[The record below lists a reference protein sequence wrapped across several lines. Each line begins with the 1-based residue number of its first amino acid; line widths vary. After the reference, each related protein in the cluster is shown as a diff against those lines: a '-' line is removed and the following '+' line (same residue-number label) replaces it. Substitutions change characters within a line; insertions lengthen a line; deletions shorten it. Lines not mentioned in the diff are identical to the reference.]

1 MEIYFAS
8 VMGFCFGVERAVEI
22 AEKTLTE
29 YKNIK
34 VYSLGPL
41 IHNEEFLSELSSK
54 GLLICDENNIE
65 AIEEGSAVIIRAHGV
80 TPAIIS
86 KLEEKKCIIVDA
98 TCPRV
103 KASQTMVSKY
113 TGEGKH
119 VILSGDKNHG
129 EVKSI
134 AGFAKKSLLQLQ
146 TTQEAE
152 NITLDADNSDEYVL
166 MSQTTFSPDEFEK
179 IQTILQNKINKLT
192 VKNTICPATKERQ
205 DSLLE
210 LCNRVEGVLV
220 IGGKNSANTKRL
232 FQTAKENCKFAAHI
246 QTADDIPED
255 FYKLNTVGITAGAST
270 PAKIIEEVK
279 NKLSKKV
286 ANTIKNV

>member
-22 AEKTLTE
+22 AQKALAE

-41 IHNEEFLSELSSK
+41 IHNEEFLAELSSQ

-65 AIEEGSAVIIRAHGV
+65 QIEDGSAVIIRAHGV
-80 TPAIIS
+80 TPQVIA
-86 KLEEKKCIIVDA
+86 KLEQKKCIIVDA

-134 AGFAKKSLLQLQ
+134 AGFAKNTLIQLQ

-152 NITLDADNSDEYVL
+152 NFTMDYDSDDSNEVIL
-166 MSQTTFSPDEFEK
+166 MSQTTFSPEE
-179 IQTILQNKINKLT
+179 
-192 VKNTICPATKERQ
+192 
-205 DSLLE
+205 
-210 LCNRVEGVLV
+210 
-220 IGGKNSANTKRL
+220 IGR
-232 FQTAKENCKFAAHI
+232 AH
-246 QTADDIPED
+246 
-255 FYKLNTVGITAGAST
+255 V
-270 PAKIIEEVK
+270 
-279 NKLSKKV
+279 
-286 ANTIKNV
+286 

>member
-65 AIEEGSAVIIRAHGV
+65 EIEEGSAVIIRAHGV
-80 TPAIIS
+80 RPAIIS

-134 AGFAKKSLLQLQ
+134 AGFAKKPLLQLQ

-152 NITLDADNSDEYVL
+152 NITLNGDNSEEYVL

-179 IQTILQNKINKLT
+179 IQLILQKKIKKLT

-210 LCNRVEGVLV
+210 LCSRVEGVLV

-279 NKLSKKV
+279 NKF
-286 ANTIKNV
+286 IF

>member
-22 AEKTLTE
+22 AEKTLNE

-65 AIEEGSAVIIRAHGV
+65 EIEEGSAVIIRAHGV
-80 TPAIIS
+80 RPAIIS

-134 AGFAKKSLLQLQ
+134 AGFAKKPLLQLQ

-152 NITLDADNSDEYVL
+152 NITFNGDNSEEYVL

-210 LCNRVEGVLV
+210 LCSRVEGVLV

-255 FYKLNTVGITAGAST
+255 FYKLHTVGITAGAST

-279 NKLSKKV
+279 NKF
-286 ANTIKNV
+286 IF

>member
-54 GLLICDENNIE
+54 GLLICDKKNIE
-65 AIEEGSAVIIRAHGV
+65 EIEEGSAVIIRAHGV
-80 TPAIIS
+80 RPAIIS

-134 AGFAKKSLLQLQ
+134 AGFAKKPLLQLQ

-152 NITLDADNSDEYVL
+152 NITFNGDNSEEYVL

-179 IQTILQNKINKLT
+179 IQTILQNKIKKLT

-210 LCNRVEGVLV
+210 LCSRVDGVLV

-255 FYKLNTVGITAGAST
+255 FFKLHTVGITAGAST

>member
-1 MEIYFAS
+1 MEIYLAS

-41 IHNEEFLSELSSK
+41 IHNEEFLSELSAQ

-65 AIEEGSAVIIRAHGV
+65 EIEEGSAVIIRAHGV
-80 TPAIIS
+80 RPAIIS

-134 AGFAKKSLLQLQ
+134 AGFAKKDLIQLQ
-146 TTQEAE
+146 TTKEAE

-179 IQTILQNKINKLT
+179 IQTIILKKIKKLT

-255 FYKLNTVGITAGAST
+255 FYKLHTVGITAGAST

>member
-22 AEKTLTE
+22 AQKTLAE

-41 IHNEEFLSELSSK
+41 IHNEEFLAELSSQ

-65 AIEEGSAVIIRAHGV
+65 EIEEGSAVIIRAHGV
-80 TPAIIS
+80 TPRIIQI
-86 KLEEKKCIIVDA
+86 LEQKNCIIVDA

-134 AGFAKKSLLQLQ
+134 AGFAKNDLIQLQ
-146 TTQEAE
+146 TTEEAE
-152 NITLDADNSDEYVL
+152 NFALNADEDEEVVL

-179 IQTILQNKINKLT
+179 IQSILQKKIKKLT

-210 LCNRVEGVLV
+210 LCQKVEGVLV

-232 FQTAKENCKFAAHI
+232 FQTAKQNCRHAAHI
-246 QTADDIPED
+246 PVE
-255 FYKLNTVGITAGAST
+255 FYGLQTVGITAGAST

-279 NKLSKKV
+279 NRL
-286 ANTIKNV
+286 KNE

>member
-1 MEIYFAS
+1 MKIYFAS

-65 AIEEGSAVIIRAHGV
+65 EIEEGSAVIIRAHGV
-80 TPAIIS
+80 RPAIIS

-134 AGFAKKSLLQLQ
+134 AGFAKKPLIQLQ

-179 IQTILQNKINKLT
+179 IQTIILKKIKKLT

-210 LCNRVEGVLV
+210 LCSRVEGVLV

>member
-65 AIEEGSAVIIRAHGV
+65 EIEEGSAVIIRAHGV
-80 TPAIIS
+80 RPAIIS

-134 AGFAKKSLLQLQ
+134 AGFAKKPLIQLQ

-152 NITLDADNSDEYVL
+152 NITLNGDNSDEYVL

-179 IQTILQNKINKLT
+179 IQTILQKKIK
-192 VKNTICPATKERQ
+192 K
-205 DSLLE
+205 
-210 LCNRVEGVLV
+210 
-220 IGGKNSANTKRL
+220 
-232 FQTAKENCKFAAHI
+232 HM
-246 QTADDIPED
+246 
-255 FYKLNTVGITAGAST
+255 
-270 PAKIIEEVK
+270 
-279 NKLSKKV
+279 KKV
-286 ANTIKNV
+286 KFLI

>member
-65 AIEEGSAVIIRAHGV
+65 EIEEGSAVIIRAHGV
-80 TPAIIS
+80 RPAIIS

-134 AGFAKKSLLQLQ
+134 AGFAKKPLIQLQ
-146 TTQEAE
+146 TTKEAE
-152 NITLDADNSDEYVL
+152 NFALGGDNSDEYVL

-179 IQTILQNKINKLT
+179 IQLILQKKIKKLT

-205 DSLLE
+205 NSLLE

-279 NKLSKKV
+279 NKLSKKLQ
-286 ANTIKNV
+286 IQ

>member
-65 AIEEGSAVIIRAHGV
+65 EIEEESAVIIRAHGV
-80 TPAIIS
+80 RPAIIS

-134 AGFAKKSLLQLQ
+134 AGFAKKPLIQLQ
-146 TTQEAE
+146 TTEEAE
-152 NITLDADNSDEYVL
+152 NITLNADNSDEYVL

-179 IQTILQNKINKLT
+179 IQLILQKKIKKLT

-232 FQTAKENCKFAAHI
+232 FQTAIQNCKYAAYI
-246 QTADDIPED
+246 QTAKDIPNEFFD
-255 FYKLNTVGITAGAST
+255 LKKVGITAGAST
-270 PAKIIEEVK
+270 PAKIINEVK
-279 NKLSKKV
+279 NKLLQK
-286 ANTIKNV
+286 

>member
-41 IHNEEFLSELSSK
+41 IHNEEFLSELSSR

-65 AIEEGSAVIIRAHGV
+65 EIEEGSAVIIRAHGV
-80 TPAIIS
+80 RPAIIS

-113 TGEGKH
+113 AGEGKH

-134 AGFAKKSLLQLQ
+134 AGFAKKPLIQLQ

-152 NITLDADNSDEYVL
+152 NITLNGDNSDEYVL

-179 IQTILQNKINKLT
+179 IQTILQKKIKKLT

-210 LCNRVEGVLV
+210 LCSRVEGVLV

-270 PAKIIEEVK
+270 PAKIIEEVR